1 MMGTF
6 SEWFAENGKMSA
18 ISRASILMFAIVG
31 VVTAPIVAWFT
42 KNIWEEFR
50 DQTATLSK
58 IERYMGEEKIRD
70 EGRDSR
76 IAELQ
81 GTSKETLR
89 ILNDHE
95 RRIFS
100 IERMGRAND

>member
-1 MMGTF
+1 MGTF
-6 SEWFAENGKMSA
+6 TEWFGENGKMTA
-18 ISRASILMFAIVG
+18 ISRASILMFALVG
-31 VVTAPIVAWFT
+31 LVTAPVVAWFT
-42 KNIWEEFR
+42 KGIWEEFR
-50 DQTATLSK
+50 DQTATLTK

-81 GTSKETLR
+81 GATKETLR

-95 RRIFS
+95 RRIYS
-100 IERMGRAND
+100 IERMGTRQ